1 MARGVVGVVIRFEA
15 LALGYE
21 GRPVVTGLDGI
32 VRDGALLAIAG
43 PNGGGKSTL
52 MKALAGRLRAL
63 SGALAFDG
71 IHRKDIAYLPQA
83 ADLDRSFPLSVFDL
97 VSAGA
102 WRSAGILGGFG
113 KRKTDAVHAAIAAV
127 GLKGRE
133 SAVIG
138 SLSGGQ
144 LQRALFARLMV
155 QDARLILL
163 DEPFAAVDQAT
174 VEDLTLLMERWNTE
188 GRTIMAVLHDLDLIR
203 AHFPETLLIARGPIA
218 WGPTA
223 EVLAAQN
230 LLAAR
235 RACEHAQASAAA

>member
-1 MARGVVGVVIRFEA
+1 VIRFDA
-15 LALGYE
+15 LSLGYDSQ
-21 GRPVVTGLDGI
+21 PVLKGLTGT
-32 VRDGALLAIAG
+32 VPRGALLAVAG

-52 MKALAGRLRAL
+52 MKALAGRLRPIDG
-63 SGALAFDG
+63 SLAFDSL
-71 IHRKDIAYLPQA
+71 HRKDIAYLPQA

-113 KRKTDAVHAAIAAV
+113 RRKTDSVQAAISAV

-133 SAVIG
+133 STLIG
-138 SLSGGQ
+138 TLSGGQ

-163 DEPFAAVDQAT
+163 DEPFAAVDHAT
-174 VEDLTLLMERWNTE
+174 VDDLTTLMGRWSAE
-188 GRTIMAVLHDLDLIR
+188 GRTIVAVLHDLDLIR
-203 AHFPETLLIARGPIA
+203 THFPDTLLIGRGAVA
-218 WGPTA
+218 WGPTEEA
-223 EVLAAQN
+223 LSAQN

-235 RACEHAQASAAA
+235 RACEAAQASAAA